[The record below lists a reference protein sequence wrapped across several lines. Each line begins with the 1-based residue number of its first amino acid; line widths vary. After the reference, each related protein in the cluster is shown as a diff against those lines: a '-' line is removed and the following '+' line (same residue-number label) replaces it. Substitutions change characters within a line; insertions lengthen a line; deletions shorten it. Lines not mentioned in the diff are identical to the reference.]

1 VLLSETIRFLA
12 PAVGK
17 DNKILPV
24 LDHLYITQGY
34 AIAYTGTLALC
45 CPVAIPD
52 TIAPLAHEFAAAAKR
67 VGDSFQCMILDNGD
81 VTLQGNKL
89 RVTIPCTTEHFPM
102 PDFQG
107 APTLRME
114 NGFSLVATL
123 RKLIPFALPDSD
135 QRPWMGTVLL
145 RGNKAIATCGYS
157 MSWCELP
164 VFVPY
169 DVTIPVEAAKAIVAL
184 DEEPVYLAG
193 SETRFSVGYNGN
205 RFLSSPTISTPWPS
219 SEVIQK
225 FLDATPAVDP
235 IPEGF
240 FEAARTLRPFMG
252 KVATARVYFADGKVF
267 LRRQAGAAEV
277 TVDGLAIQGRSM
289 MVGSMT
295 LLEQFATHMA
305 WDGKF
310 VGWSG
315 DGVRGCIQLGGM
327 DG

>member
-1 VLLSETIRFLA
+1 MLLSETIRFLA
-12 PAVGK
+12 PAIEK

-24 LDHLYITQGY
+24 LNHLYITQGY

-52 TIAPLAHEFAAAAKR
+52 TFAPLAHEFAAAAKR
-67 VGDSFQCMILDNGD
+67 VGDTFQCMILENGD
-81 VTLQGNKL
+81 ITLQGNKL
-89 RVTIPCTTEHFPM
+89 RVTIPCTTEPFPI

-107 APTLRME
+107 TPTLQAVP
-114 NGFSLVATL
+114 GFSLVETL
-123 RKLIPFALPDSD
+123 RKLIPFAVPDVES
-135 QRPWMGTVLL
+135 RPWMGTILL
-145 RGNKAIATCGYS
+145 RGDKAIATCGS
-157 MSWCELP
+157 AMAWCDLP
-164 VFVPY
+164 VTVPF
-169 DVTIPVEAAKAIVAL
+169 DVTIPVEAAQAIVSGK
-184 DEEPVYLAG
+184 EEPLYLAA
-193 SETRFSVGYNGN
+193 SETRFSVGYTGN
-205 RFLSSPTISTPWPS
+205 RFLSSPTIATPWPS
-219 SEVIQK
+219 SAAIQK

-277 TVDGLAIQGRSM
+277 TVEGLTIHGKSM